1 MALVHWMSVPAR
13 LTLARATRPRVA
25 QMVLDFLSAPGQ
37 FVISNC
43 LYKNLISVPLLAS
56 SVDAERS
63 FSCGRLQI
71 NHLQYNIG
79 SQSFK
84 ALMALG
90 SWLQTPLLSIDHVT
104 NVIRDGKSRNNAKG
118 ISRVVDN
125 SDIIIVDP

>member
-1 MALVHWMSVPAR
+1 MAL
-13 LTLARATRPRVA
+13 
-25 QMVLDFLSAPGQ
+25 DFISAPSQ

-63 FSCGRLQI
+63 FSCGQLQT

-84 ALMALG
+84 VLMALG
-90 SWLQTPLLSIDHVT
+90 SRLQTPLLSIDHVT
-104 NVIRDGKSRNNAKG
+104 NVIWDGKSRNNAKE
-118 ISRVVDN
+118 ISWAVDN
-125 SDIIIVDP
+125 SNIIIVDP